1 MSKHTKQEEVEI
13 IDSSGNVYE
22 DLGIKNPEE
31 WATKARL
38 ASKIYD
44 IIEARDLTQ
53 VEAAEILG
61 IKQPD
66 VSVLCNGH
74 FGKFSVYRLLSFLR
88 TLDQDVDIIIRPKT
102 RKTAHIHVAEA

>member
-1 MSKHTKQEEVEI
+1 MSAFKKQNDNEI
-13 IDSSGNVYE
+13 MDSSGNVFE
-22 DLGIKNPEE
+22 DIGIKNPEE

-44 IIEARDLTQ
+44 IMETRSLTQ
-53 VEAAEILG
+53 VQTAEILG

-66 VSVLCNGH
+66 VSALCNGH

-88 TLDQDVDIIIRPKT
+88 TLDQDIDIIIRPKK